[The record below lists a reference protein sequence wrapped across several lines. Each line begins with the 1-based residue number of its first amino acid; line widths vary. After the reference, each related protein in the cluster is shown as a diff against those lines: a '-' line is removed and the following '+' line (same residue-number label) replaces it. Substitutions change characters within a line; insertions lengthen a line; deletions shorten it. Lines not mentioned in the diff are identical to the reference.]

1 MIRFFKNIPETSFNL
16 FGRGLTQNRKYF
28 SSSSSDGE
36 KAQSNALPDVIQK
49 RQFITNLY
57 GIEVKKHI
65 FPNFTKT
72 INVSP

>member
-1 MIRFFKNIPETSFNL
+1 MIRFSKLIPKTQLNIFNGP
-16 FGRGLTQNRKYF
+16 FTQIQKYF
-28 SSSSSDGE
+28 TANLNDTSKSS
-36 KAQSNALPDVIQK
+36 SNALPDVIQK
-49 RQFITNLY
+49 TQFITNLY